1 MNKIND
7 SMKKK
12 NSAIFPLH
20 GSSQVLNLKY
30 CFSEHLMSVT
40 LVRTVCPTV
49 VFAAKIKKKYAG
61 VGVGTK
67 WKWMAFEIKSLGW
80 GKSPF

>member
-12 NSAIFPLH
+12 NSDIFPLH

-49 VFAAKIKKKYAG
+49 VFAAKIKKKVCRCWRGYKMEMDG
-61 VGVGTK
+61 
-67 WKWMAFEIKSLGW
+67 I
-80 GKSPF
+80 

>member
-49 VFAAKIKKKYAG
+49 VFAAKIKKKSMQVLAWVQNG
-61 VGVGTK
+61 N
-67 WKWMAFEIKSLGW
+67 GW
-80 GKSPF
+80 HLK

>member
-49 VFAAKIKKKYAG
+49 VFAAKIKKSMQVLVWVQNG
-61 VGVGTK
+61 N
-67 WKWMAFEIKSLGW
+67 GW
-80 GKSPF
+80 HLK

>member
-49 VFAAKIKKKYAG
+49 VFAAKIKKKKVCRCWRGYKMEMDG
-61 VGVGTK
+61 
-67 WKWMAFEIKSLGW
+67 I
-80 GKSPF
+80 

>member
-12 NSAIFPLH
+12 NIAIFPLH

-49 VFAAKIKKKYAG
+49 VFAAKIKKKSMQVLAWVQNG
-61 VGVGTK
+61 N
-67 WKWMAFEIKSLGW
+67 GW
-80 GKSPF
+80 HLK

>member
-49 VFAAKIKKKYAG
+49 VFAAKIKKKSMQVLAWVQNG
-61 VGVGTK
+61 NEWHLK
-67 WKWMAFEIKSLGW
+67 
-80 GKSPF
+80 